1 MDWYA
6 HSIEQ
11 EKESIVEENK
21 VKGVIDE
28 ITSSIGNILEEN
40 FSGIIRD
47 VEEINKLYKRS
58 NLFKSMSRENDKLK
72 NLVETL
78 KKENDRLKRKAQ
90 ELQLGMTNVIGAPK
104 PGVSLNILEIN
115 KVGEEEAK
123 TEVIKELENMKN
135 QRENTLMS
143 TSPTPYENYES
154 SSALTASSSSEE
166 DS

>member
-104 PGVSLNILEIN
+104 SGVSLNILEI
-115 KVGEEEAK
+115 KKDEEEAK

-135 QRENTLMS
+135 QRENTVM
-143 TSPTPYENYES
+143 
-154 SSALTASSSSEE
+154 
-166 DS
+166 